1 MISDICKKNNFSIIS
16 GASLPLAPPVIARSA
31 SDKAISFMSPF
42 VLKTIKQV
50 KRLIVAVIGF
60 TVLLIG
66 LAMIVTPGPALVVIP
81 VGLAILATEFVWAR
95 SLLKRVKNRFKEE
108 RISETK

>member
-1 MISDICKKNNFSIIS
+1 MRG
-16 GASLPLAPPVIARSA
+16 GAE
-31 SDKAISFMSPF
+31 AISFMSPF